1 MKRLKFQIVVVFD
14 LDASVHDFW
23 EFYKVESES
32 GFGPETSFHPY
43 DLFFRH
49 TNLQKNQCW
58 KTFVSK
64 VKTELSN
71 LSFQTSKNF
80 QTLLNA

>member
-49 TNLQKNQCW
+49 TNLQKKSMLEDICFKGQNRAKQPQ
-58 KTFVSK
+58 FP
-64 VKTELSN
+64 
-71 LSFQTSKNF
+71 NF
-80 QTLLNA
+80 EEFPDFA

>member
-49 TNLQKNQCW
+49 TNLQKKINVGRHLFQR
-58 KTFVSK
+58 SK
-64 VKTELSN
+64 PS
-71 LSFQTSKNF
+71 
-80 QTLLNA
+80 